1 MQFYNLHRR
10 KIKKFKIIRINDI
23 RNGDIIYFRY
33 KGKSSAGLRIS
44 LVLNVWPLAGAR
56 SQRYIHSID
65 LNSLAPQYLKRLIN
79 FIQDP
84 QTSVDPETKVRTL
97 SLPLVR
103 GAIRAFY
110 KSKLSKIPKVMDS
123 YRTFRLDRVTA
134 LQLADYDYGADVLPP
149 DEKKE
154 VEEQDED

>member
-10 KIKKFKIIRINDI
+10 KIKKFKIIRFNEI

-33 KGKSSAGLRIS
+33 RGKNSAGLRIS
-44 LVLNVWPLAGAR
+44 LVLNIWPLAGSR
-56 SQRYIHSID
+56 SQRYIHAVD
-65 LNSLAPQYLKRLIN
+65 LNSLAPQYFKRLFD

-84 QTSVDPETKVRTL
+84 QTSIDPETEVRTL
-97 SLPLVR
+97 SLPMAR

-110 KSKLSKIPKVMDS
+110 QNKLTKIPKVMDS

-134 LQLADYDYGADVLPP
+134 LQLADYDYGADVLPS